1 MHTNA
6 RQGGF
11 TLTELLVVVAII
23 GIIAAIV
30 LPVVFAARGRGQ
42 QAACLSNMRQIS
54 AALTLYTQ
62 DHDGIYPPVASDS
75 GDWDHAVFPYVRSRE
90 TFRCPTCPVPSF
102 LDTATDDSGDD
113 TFYARGYALNAEI
126 YDASILNHLT
136 GAEKDVPYSAS
147 TVSLGEVAFRVGGP
161 SRASYSLNMFHPDVG
176 GGLQLGQSIDG
187 PPGGLRHQGGCNYA
201 FVDGHAKWYKPEQ
214 VRGATAGPNDGEH
227 PSFAL

>member
-30 LPVVFAARGRGQ
+30 LPVFFSVRGRGQ
-42 QAACLSNMRQIS
+42 QTACLSNIRQIS

-62 DHDGIYPPVASDS
+62 DHDSTYPLVSSGS
-75 GDWDHAVFPYVRSRE
+75 GDWDHAVFPYVRSAE
-90 TFRCPTCPVPSF
+90 AFHCPACPVPPSF
-102 LDTATDDSGDD
+102 DQVVPGIPIM
-113 TFYARGYALNAEI
+113 YAKGYALNAEI
-126 YDASILNHLT
+126 YDASTNRQSA
-136 GAEKDVPYSAS
+136 GAEKPVPYPAS
-147 TVSLGEVAFRVGGP
+147 TVALCEVAFRTGP
-161 SRASYSLNMFHPDVG
+161 QANTAFVASNVVKPDTGVH
-176 GGLQLGQSIDG
+176 LGAGVSIDG
-187 PPGGLRHQGGCNYA
+187 PPGGLRHQGGSNYA

-214 VRGATAGPNDGEH
+214 VRSATAGPNDGQN